1 MQRLKSG
8 DIVSNGCP
16 LCKTKAL
23 SSEKI
28 ANPCPF
34 FAPRLSLQVSEQNR
48 ELLPMPAVRPMR
60 LRPLLNL
67 SLMLSLSASPL
78 FVPLSYAEDSAA
90 RRSYQVPAGS
100 LSAALTRFA
109 GLAGVNLSVD
119 PALVSGRSSTGLSG
133 EYGVEEGFAQLLTG
147 SGLQLQPMGA
157 RAYRLMP
164 VPESGSLQLA
174 PTSILGTTDLTDG
187 DTYAGGQVARRGSQ
201 GLLGSRDFMETPFS
215 MTTYTA
221 EAVKNQQ
228 ARTLG
233 DLIASDP
240 SVRAT
245 NPAGGRYEQFTI
257 RGFSLFN
264 SDVAYNGLYGVLP
277 TYTIDMEMAERVDII
292 KGPSQLI
299 NGISPRGSVGGGIN
313 VVPKRA
319 TDKDI
324 TSLTGTW
331 ASGSQA
337 GGAVDVGR
345 RFGEDNKFGIRFN
358 GVKQSGD
365 TEWDHQSVDRE
376 MAVLGLDFR
385 GERLRLSTDIG
396 HTERDTDAP
405 QERVQVGANAR
416 VPSANDVRR
425 NYAQPWSKARTD
437 DTFGT
442 VNGEFDLSDSV
453 MLYGGVGA
461 RKSNH
466 DFLRHAVSVT
476 NNAGDFSV
484 LPRDFT
490 RDENVRTATAG
501 VRSWLHTGPVSHEI
515 NLAASYFYMD
525 FENGGARYAAA
536 PSNLYNPVETPTP
549 SRPTRLD
556 SKVYTENRFSGVA
569 LSDTLGFFDERLLLT
584 LGARWQRVKVDDWTD
599 NVKGTTAY
607 DEEKVSPSGGIL
619 FKATDKLSL
628 YANYMEGLSQGKI
641 APSTSINEDEIFPP
655 FVSRQVEVGAKYDA
669 GAFAVTAAVFRIKQ
683 PAYETNATTRV
694 FGPNGKRQNDGVELS
709 VFGEPLKGVRLLGGV
724 MYIDSELTHT
734 TNGTFD
740 GNRAPAT
747 PKYNV
752 NLGAE
757 WDVPTVEGLT
767 LTSRGIYSSSQYL
780 DQSNVKEI
788 DAWTR
793 LDVGAR
799 YAFKVDDKH
808 ITLRANVENVADK
821 RYWSSA
827 GASDDSEPGLTLSTP
842 RTYLL
847 SATVDF

>member
-1 MQRLKSG
+1 
-8 DIVSNGCP
+8 
-16 LCKTKAL
+16 
-23 SSEKI
+23 
-28 ANPCPF
+28 
-34 FAPRLSLQVSEQNR
+34 
-48 ELLPMPAVRPMR
+48 MPAVIPCCPRPASSR
-60 LRPLLNL
+60 LRPLLHL
-67 SLMLSLSASPL
+67 SLLLGLSASPL
-78 FVPLSYAEDSAA
+78 FITVSWAEDSV
-90 RRSYQVPAGS
+90 RRNYQVPAGS
-100 LSAALTRFA
+100 LSDALTRFA
-109 GLAGVNLSVD
+109 GLSGVNLSVD
-119 PALVSGRSSTGLSG
+119 PALVGGRASPGLSG
-133 EYGVEEGFAQLLTG
+133 EYAVEEGFARLLRG
-147 SGLQLQPMGA
+147 SGLQLQPVGEQ
-157 RAYRLMP
+157 AYILTP
-164 VPESGSLQLA
+164 APEGSSLQLA
-174 PTSILGTTDLTDG
+174 PTSILGATGGVDSEV
-187 DTYAGGQVARRGSQ
+187 YAGGQVARRGSQ
-201 GLLGSRDFMETPFS
+201 GLLGSKDFMETPFS
-215 MTTYTA
+215 MTTYTN
-221 EAVKNQQ
+221 EVVKNQQ

-257 RGFSLFN
+257 RGLSLFN

-277 TYTIDMEMAERVDII
+277 TYTIDMEMADRVDIL

-319 TDKDI
+319 TDKPI
-324 TSLTGTW
+324 TSFTGSY
-331 ASGSQA
+331 ASDNQV

-385 GERLRLSTDIG
+385 GERLRLSTDLG
-396 HTERDTDAP
+396 RTERDTDAP
-405 QERVQVGANAR
+405 QERVQVGANAK
-416 VPSANDVRR
+416 VPNANDVRH
-425 NYAQPWSKARTD
+425 NYAQPWSKASTH

-442 VNGEFDLSDSV
+442 VNGEFDVSDSV

-466 DFLRHAVSVT
+466 DFLRHAVAVT
-476 NNAGDFSV
+476 NDAGDFSV
-484 LPRDFT
+484 QPRDFT

-501 VRSWLHTGPVSHEI
+501 VRNWFHTGPVSHEV

-536 PSNLYNPVETPTP
+536 RSNLYDPVETPTP
-549 SRPTRLD
+549 GSPTRLD

-569 LSDTLGFFDERLLLT
+569 LSDTLGFFDDRLLLT
-584 LGARWQRVKVDDWTD
+584 LGARWQRVKVDDWAD
-599 NVKGTTAY
+599 DVKGTTAY

-641 APSTSINEDEIFPP
+641 APSTSVNEDEIFPP
-655 FVSRQVEVGAKYDA
+655 FISRQVEVGAKYDA

-709 VFGEPLKGVRLLGGV
+709 VFGEPLDGFRLLGGV
-724 MYIDSELTHT
+724 MYIDSELTDT

-757 WDVPTVEGLT
+757 WDVPTVQGLT

-780 DQSNVKEI
+780 DQSNNKEI
-788 DAWTR
+788 DAWER
-793 LDVGAR
+793 FDVGAR
-799 YAFKVDDKH
+799 YAFKIDEKN

-842 RTYLL
+842 RTYLV

>member
-1 MQRLKSG
+1 
-8 DIVSNGCP
+8 
-16 LCKTKAL
+16 
-23 SSEKI
+23 
-28 ANPCPF
+28 
-34 FAPRLSLQVSEQNR
+34 
-48 ELLPMPAVRPMR
+48 MPAVRPMR
-60 LRPLLNL
+60 LRPLLKL

-78 FVPLSYAEDSAA
+78 FVPISYAEDAAA

-119 PALVSGRSSTGLSG
+119 PTLVSGRNSSGLSG
-133 EYGVEEGFAQLLTG
+133 EFGVEEGFARLLQG
-147 SGLQLQPMGA
+147 SGLQLQPMGEQ
-157 RAYRLMP
+157 AYMLIP
-164 VPESGSLQLA
+164 APEGGSLQLA
-174 PTSILGTTDLTDG
+174 PTSILGTTGLADG

-215 MTTYTA
+215 MTTYTQ

-264 SDVAYNGLYGVLP
+264 SDVSYNGLYGVLP
-277 TYTIDMEMAERVDII
+277 TYTIDMEMADRVDIV

-324 TSLTGTW
+324 TSFTGTW
-331 ASGSQA
+331 ASDSQA

-358 GVKQSGD
+358 GVKQAGD
-365 TEWDHQSVDRE
+365 TAWDHQSVDRE

-396 HTERDTDAP
+396 RTERDTDAP
-405 QERVQVGANAR
+405 QERVQVAAAAP

-425 NYAQPWSKARTD
+425 NYAQSWSKASTN

-442 VNGEFDLSDSV
+442 VNAEYDLSDNV

-476 NNAGDFSV
+476 NAAGAFSV
-484 LPRDFT
+484 QPRDFT

-501 VRSWLHTGPVSHEI
+501 VRNWFHTGAVSHEV

-525 FENGGARYAAA
+525 FENGGARYAQAT
-536 PSNLYNPVETPTP
+536 SNIYNPVQTPTP
-549 SRPTRLD
+549 SRPTRFD
-556 SKVYTENRFSGVA
+556 PKVYTENTFSGVA
-569 LSDTLGFFDERLLLT
+569 LSDTLGFFDDRLLLT
-584 LGARWQRVKVDDWTD
+584 LGARWQRVKVDDWS
-599 NVKGTTAY
+599 NGVKGKTGY
-607 DEEKVSPSGGIL
+607 DEEKISPSGGVL

-641 APSTSINEDEIFPP
+641 APSTSSNENDIFPP
-655 FVSRQVEVGAKYDA
+655 FISRQVEVGAKYDA

-683 PAYETNATTRV
+683 PAYETNATSRL
-694 FGPNGKRQNDGVELS
+694 FGPNGKRKNEGVEIS
-709 VFGEPLKGVRLLGGV
+709 VFGEPLKGFRLLGGV
-724 MYIDSELTHT
+724 MYIDSELTNT

-757 WDVPTVEGLT
+757 WDVPTLEGLT
-767 LTSRGIYSSSQYL
+767 LTSRGIHSSSQYL

-788 DAWTR
+788 DAWNR
-793 LDVGAR
+793 IDVGAR

-808 ITLRANVENVADK
+808 VTLRANVENVADK

>member
-1 MQRLKSG
+1 MLPVMPCSTRL
-8 DIVSNGCP
+8 
-16 LCKTKAL
+16 A
-23 SSEKI
+23 SS
-28 ANPCPF
+28 
-34 FAPRLSLQVSEQNR
+34 
-48 ELLPMPAVRPMR
+48 R
-60 LRPLLNL
+60 LRPLLHL
-67 SLMLSLSASPL
+67 SLLLSLGACPL
-78 FVPLSYAEDSAA
+78 FVAVSHAEDSP

-119 PALVSGRSSTGLSG
+119 PALVSGRNSPGLSG
-133 EYGVEEGFAQLLTG
+133 DYAVEEGFARLLQG
-147 SGLQLQPMGA
+147 SGLQLQPVGEQ
-157 RAYRLMP
+157 AYILTP
-164 VPESGSLQLA
+164 APEGGSLQLA
-174 PTSILGTTDLTDG
+174 PTSILGNTGGEGG
-187 DTYAGGQVARRGSQ
+187 DVYAGGQVSRRSAQ
-201 GLLGSRDFMETPFS
+201 GLLGSKDFMETPFS
-215 MTTYTA
+215 VTSYTS

-233 DLIASDP
+233 DLVASDP

-264 SDVAYNGLYGVLP
+264 SDVAYNGLYGILP
-277 TYTIDMEMAERVDII
+277 TYTIDMEMADRVDVI

-319 TDKDI
+319 TDTPV
-324 TSLTGTW
+324 TSFTGMY
-331 ASGSQA
+331 ASDSQV

-345 RFGEDNKFGIRFN
+345 RFGEDNKFGLRFN

-365 TEWDHQSVDRE
+365 TEWDHQNVDRE

-385 GERLRLSTDIG
+385 GERLRLATDIG
-396 HTERDTDAP
+396 RTERDTDAP
-405 QERVQVGANAR
+405 QERVQVGPNAQ
-416 VPSANDVRR
+416 VPRASDVRR
-425 NYAQPWSKARTD
+425 NYAQPWSQASTN

-442 VNGEFDLSDSV
+442 VNAEYDVSDSV
-453 MLYGGVGA
+453 MVYGAAGA

-466 DFLRHAVSVT
+466 DFLRHAVAVT
-476 NNAGDFSV
+476 NDAGDFSV
-484 LPRDFT
+484 QPRDFT

-501 VRSWLHTGPVSHEI
+501 VRNWFHTGPVSHEV

-525 FENGGARYAAA
+525 FENGGARYGAA
-536 PSNLYNPVETPTP
+536 PSNIYNPVETPTP
-549 SRPTRLD
+549 ARPTRLD

-569 LSDTLGFFDERLLLT
+569 LSDTLGFFDDQLLLT
-584 LGARWQRVKVDDWTD
+584 LGARWQRVQVDDWTD
-599 NVKGTTAY
+599 NVKGDTAY

-641 APSTSINEDEIFPP
+641 APSTSVNEDEIFPP
-655 FVSRQVEVGAKYDA
+655 FISRQVEVGAKYDA

-694 FGPNGKRQNDGVELS
+694 FGPNGKRENTGVEVS
-709 VFGEPLKGVRLLGGV
+709 VFGEPLDGFRLLGGV
-724 MYIDSELTHT
+724 MYIDSKLKET

-757 WDVPTVEGLT
+757 WDVPNVQGLT

-780 DQSNVKEI
+780 DQSNNKEI
-788 DAWTR
+788 DSWER
-793 LDVGAR
+793 FDVGAR
-799 YAFKVDDKH
+799 YAFKVEQKN
-808 ITLRANVENVADK
+808 ITLRANIENVADK

>member
-1 MQRLKSG
+1 MSA
-8 DIVSNGCP
+8 VS
-16 LCKTKAL
+16 
-23 SSEKI
+23 SY
-28 ANPCPF
+28 
-34 FAPRLSLQVSEQNR
+34 
-48 ELLPMPAVRPMR
+48 R
-60 LRPLLNL
+60 LRPLLHFSLLLTL
-67 SLMLSLSASPL
+67 SSSPL
-78 FVPLSYAEDSAA
+78 FVSTSWADTSG
-90 RRSYQVPAGS
+90 RRAYEVPAGS

-109 GLAGVNLSVD
+109 GQAGVNLSVD
-119 PALVSGRSSTGLSG
+119 PALVNGRNSSGLSG
-133 EYGVEEGFAQLLTG
+133 EFAVEEGFARLLQG
-147 SGLQLQPMGA
+147 SGLQL
-157 RAYRLMP
+157 MP
-164 VPESGSLQLA
+164 VGEQAYTLIPAPDSASAGLQLA
-174 PTSILGTTDLTDG
+174 PTSIVGDSGSTDG
-187 DTYAGGQVARRGSQ
+187 QEYAGGQVARKGSQ
-201 GLLGSRDFMETPFS
+201 GMLGSRDFMETPFS
-215 MTTYTA
+215 MTTYTKD
-221 EAVKNQQ
+221 AVKNQQ

-264 SDVAYNGLYGVLP
+264 SDVSYNGLYGILP
-277 TYTIDMEMAERVDII
+277 TYTIDMEMAERVDIL

-319 TDKDI
+319 TDKPLTELT
-324 TSLTGTW
+324 TSY
-331 ASGSQA
+331 ASKGQVGA
-337 GGAVDVGR
+337 AVDVAR
-345 RFGEDNKFGIRFN
+345 RFGEDDKFGIRFN

-365 TEWDHQSVDRE
+365 TEWDHQSVDRD

-385 GERLRLSTDIG
+385 GDRLRLSTDIG

-405 QERVQVGANAR
+405 QERVQVGANAK
-416 VPSANDVRR
+416 VPNANDVRD
-425 NYAQPWSKARTD
+425 NYAQSWSKARTK
-437 DTFGT
+437 DTFGS
-442 VNGEFDLSDSV
+442 VNAEYDLSDSV

-476 NNAGDFSV
+476 NDAGDFSV
-484 LPRDFT
+484 QPRDFT

-501 VRSWLHTGPVSHEI
+501 ARSWFTTGPVSHEV

-536 PSNLYNPVETPTP
+536 PSNLYNPVDTPTP
-549 SRPTRLD
+549 SNPTRAD

-569 LSDTLGFFDERLLLT
+569 LTDTLGFFEDRLLLT

-599 NVKGTTAY
+599 GVKGDTAY

-619 FKATDKLSL
+619 YKVTDDFSV

-641 APSTSINEDEIFPP
+641 APSTSVNEDQIFPP
-655 FVSRQVEVGAKYDA
+655 FVSRQVEVGGKYDL
-669 GAFAVTAAVFRIKQ
+669 GSFAFTASVFRIKQ
-683 PAYETNATTRV
+683 PAYETNTTSRV
-694 FGPNGKRQNDGVELS
+694 FGPNGKRRNDGVELTM
-709 VFGEPLKGVRLLGGV
+709 FGEPMKGFRLLGGV
-724 MYIDSELTHT
+724 MYIDSELTNT
-734 TNGTFD
+734 VNGTFD

-757 WDVPTVEGLT
+757 WDVPGVNGLT
-767 LTSRGIYSSSQYL
+767 LTGRGIYTGSQYL
-780 DQSNVKEI
+780 DQANSKSI
-788 DAWTR
+788 DSSER
-793 LDVGAR
+793 FDVGAR
-799 YAFKVDDKH
+799 YAFKVDQKD
-808 ITLRANVENVADK
+808 ITLRANVENVMNK
-821 RYWSSA
+821 YYWSSA

-847 SATVDF
+847 SATIGF

>member
-1 MQRLKSG
+1 
-8 DIVSNGCP
+8 
-16 LCKTKAL
+16 
-23 SSEKI
+23 
-28 ANPCPF
+28 
-34 FAPRLSLQVSEQNR
+34 
-48 ELLPMPAVRPMR
+48 MPAVRP
-60 LRPLLNL
+60 LLKL

-78 FVPLSYAEDSAA
+78 FTPISYAEDTAT

-100 LSAALTRFA
+100 LGAALTRFA
-109 GLAGVNLSVD
+109 GLSGVNLAVD
-119 PALVSGRSSTGLSG
+119 PALVSGRGSSGLSG
-133 EYGVEEGFAQLLTG
+133 EYAVEEGFARLLQG
-147 SGLQLQPMGA
+147 SGLQLQPMGEQ
-157 RAYRLMP
+157 AYMLVP
-164 VPESGSLQLA
+164 VPQGSSLQLA
-174 PTSILGTTDLTDG
+174 PTAILGTRSEADG
-187 DTYAGGQVARRGSQ
+187 DIYAGGQVARRGSQ
-201 GLLGSRDFMETPFS
+201 GLLGSRDFMDTPFS
-215 MTTYTA
+215 MTTYTQA
-221 EAVKNQQ
+221 AVKNQQ

-277 TYTIDMEMAERVDII
+277 TYTIDMEMADRVDIV

-319 TDKDI
+319 TDKDVN
-324 TSLTGTW
+324 SFTGTW
-331 ASGSQA
+331 ASDSQA

-345 RFGEDNKFGIRFN
+345 RFGEDNKFGLRFN
-358 GVKQSGD
+358 GVKQAGD
-365 TEWDHQSVDRE
+365 TEWDHQRVDRE

-385 GERLRLSTDIG
+385 GERLRLSSDIG
-396 HTERDTDAP
+396 HTERDTNAP
-405 QERVQVGANAR
+405 QERVQVAAAAP
-416 VPSANDVRR
+416 VPNANDVRR
-425 NYAQPWSKARTD
+425 NYAQSWSKASTN

-442 VNGEFDLSDSV
+442 LNAEFDLSDNL

-466 DFLRHAVSVT
+466 DFLRHAVSVS
-476 NNAGDFSV
+476 NSAGDFSV
-484 LPRDFT
+484 QPRDFS

-501 VRSWLHTGPVSHEI
+501 VRSGFHTGPVSHEV

-525 FENGGARYAAA
+525 FTNGGARYAAA
-536 PSNLYNPVETPTP
+536 PSNLYNPVQTPTP
-549 SRPTRLD
+549 STAIRQD
-556 SKVYTENRFSGVA
+556 AQVYTENKFSGVA
-569 LSDTLGFFDERLLLT
+569 LSDTLGFFDDRLLLT
-584 LGARWQRVKVDDWTD
+584 LGARWQRVKVDDWTN
-599 NVKGTTAY
+599 NVKGDTAY
-607 DEEKVSPSGGIL
+607 DEEKISPSGGIL
-619 FKATDKLSL
+619 FKATDALSL
-628 YANYMEGLSQGKI
+628 YANYLEGLSQGKV
-641 APSTSINEDEIFPP
+641 APSTSVNEDEIFPP
-655 FVSRQVEVGAKYDA
+655 FISRQVEVGAKYDA

-683 PAYETNATTRV
+683 PAYETNATSRV

-709 VFGEPLKGVRLLGGV
+709 LFGEPLKGLRLLGGV

-757 WDVPTVEGLT
+757 WDVPRLEGLT
-767 LTSRGIYSSSQYL
+767 LTTRGIYSSSQYL
-780 DQSNVKEI
+780 DQANAKEI
-788 DAWTR
+788 DAWNR
-793 LDVGAR
+793 IDVGAR

>member
-1 MQRLKSG
+1 MS
-8 DIVSNGCP
+8 
-16 LCKTKAL
+16 
-23 SSEKI
+23 
-28 ANPCPF
+28 
-34 FAPRLSLQVSEQNR
+34 
-48 ELLPMPAVRPMR
+48 AVFPSRM
-60 LRPLLNL
+60 RPLLQL
-67 SLMLSLSASPL
+67 SLMLSLSTSPL
-78 FVPLSYAEDSAA
+78 VMSESRADDA

-119 PALVSGRSSTGLSG
+119 PALVSGRSSSGLAG
-133 EYGVEEGFAQLLTG
+133 DFGVEEGFARLLSG
-147 SGLQLQPMGA
+147 SGLQLQPVGEQ
-157 RAYRLMP
+157 AYIL
-164 VPESGSLQLA
+164 VPAPEGGSLQLA
-174 PTSILGTTDLTDG
+174 PTSILGAQDASGG
-187 DTYAGGQVARRGSQ
+187 DVFAGGQVARRGSQ

-215 MTTYTA
+215 MTTYTS

-277 TYTIDMEMAERVDII
+277 TYTIDMEMADRVDIL

-319 TDKDI
+319 TDRPI
-324 TSLTGTW
+324 TSLTANY
-331 ASGSQA
+331 ASNNQI

-345 RFGEDNKFGIRFN
+345 RFGEDNQFGLRFN

-365 TEWDHQSVDRE
+365 TEWDHQSVDRD

-396 HTERDTDAP
+396 RTERDTDAP

-416 VPSANDVRR
+416 VPSASDVRH
-425 NYAQPWSKARTD
+425 NYAQTWSKARTK

-442 VNGEFDLSDSV
+442 VNAEFDVNDST

-484 LPRDFT
+484 QPRDFT

-501 VRSWLHTGPVSHEI
+501 VRNWFHTGPVSHEI

-536 PSNLYNPVETPTP
+536 PSNLYHPVETRTP
-549 SRPTRLD
+549 VRPTRQD
-556 SKVYTENRFSGVA
+556 AEVYTENRFSGVA
-569 LSDTLGFFDERLLLT
+569 LADTLGFFDDRLLLT
-584 LGARWQRVKVDDWTD
+584 LGARWQRVKVDDWSD
-599 NVKGTTAY
+599 NVKGDTAY
-607 DEEKVSPSGGIL
+607 DEEKVSPSGGLL
-619 FKATDKLSL
+619 FKATENLSL

-641 APSTSINEDEIFPP
+641 APSTSVNEDEIFPP
-655 FVSRQVEVGAKYDA
+655 FISRQVEVGAKYDA
-669 GAFAVTAAVFRIKQ
+669 GSFGLTAAVFRIKQ
-683 PAYETNATTRV
+683 PAYETNAVTRV

-709 VFGEPLKGVRLLGGV
+709 VFGEPLKGFRLLGGV

-757 WDVPTVEGLT
+757 WDVPNVQGLT
-767 LTSRGIYSSSQYL
+767 LTGRGIYSSSQYL
-780 DQSNVKEI
+780 DQSNNKEI
-788 DAWTR
+788 DAWER
-793 LDVGAR
+793 FDVGAR
-799 YAFKVDDKH
+799 YAFRVDEKT

-827 GASDDSEPGLTLSTP
+827 GASDDSEPGLTLATP

>member
-1 MQRLKSG
+1 MSA
-8 DIVSNGCP
+8 VS
-16 LCKTKAL
+16 
-23 SSEKI
+23 SY
-28 ANPCPF
+28 
-34 FAPRLSLQVSEQNR
+34 
-48 ELLPMPAVRPMR
+48 R
-60 LRPLLNL
+60 LRPLLHFSLLLTL
-67 SLMLSLSASPL
+67 SSSPL
-78 FVPLSYAEDSAA
+78 FISTSWADTSG
-90 RRSYQVPAGS
+90 RRAYEVPAGS

-109 GLAGVNLSVD
+109 GQAGVNLSVD
-119 PALVSGRSSTGLSG
+119 PALVTGRNSSGLSG
-133 EYGVEEGFAQLLTG
+133 EFAVEEGFARLLQG
-147 SGLQLQPMGA
+147 SGLQL
-157 RAYRLMP
+157 MP
-164 VPESGSLQLA
+164 VGEQAYTLIPAPDSASAGLQLA
-174 PTSILGTTDLTDG
+174 PTSIVGDSGVTDG
-187 DTYAGGQVARRGSQ
+187 QDYAGGQVARKGSQ
-201 GLLGSRDFMETPFS
+201 GMLGSRDFMETPFS
-215 MTTYTA
+215 MTTYTKD
-221 EAVKNQQ
+221 AVKNQQ

-264 SDVAYNGLYGVLP
+264 SDVSYNGLYGILP
-277 TYTIDMEMAERVDII
+277 TYTIDMEMAERVDIL

-319 TDKDI
+319 TDKPI
-324 TSLTGTW
+324 TELTTSY
-331 ASGSQA
+331 ASKGQVGA
-337 GGAVDVGR
+337 AVDVAR
-345 RFGEDNKFGIRFN
+345 RFGEDDKFGIRFN

-365 TEWDHQSVDRE
+365 TEWDHQSVDRD

-385 GERLRLSTDIG
+385 GDRLRLSTDIG

-405 QERVQVGANAR
+405 QERVQVGANAK
-416 VPSANDVRR
+416 VPNANDVRD
-425 NYAQPWSKARTD
+425 NYAQSWSKARTK
-437 DTFGT
+437 DTFGA
-442 VNGEFDLSDSV
+442 VNAEYDLSDSV

-476 NNAGDFSV
+476 NDAGDFSV
-484 LPRDFT
+484 QPRDFT

-501 VRSWLHTGPVSHEI
+501 ARSWFTTGPVSHEV

-536 PSNLYNPVETPTP
+536 PSNLYNPVDTPTP
-549 SRPTRLD
+549 SNPTRAD

-569 LSDTLGFFDERLLLT
+569 LTDTLGFFEDRLLLT

-599 NVKGTTAY
+599 DVKGDTAY

-619 FKATDKLSL
+619 YKVTDDFSV

-641 APSTSINEDEIFPP
+641 APSTSVNEDQIFPP
-655 FVSRQVEVGAKYDA
+655 FVSRQVEVGAKYDL
-669 GAFAVTAAVFRIKQ
+669 GSFAFTASVFRIKQ
-683 PAYETNATTRV
+683 PAYDTNTTSRV
-694 FGPNGKRQNDGVELS
+694 FGPNGKRRNDGVELTM
-709 VFGEPLKGVRLLGGV
+709 FGEPMKGFRLLGGV
-724 MYIDSELTHT
+724 MYIDSELTNT
-734 TNGTFD
+734 VNGTFD

-757 WDVPTVEGLT
+757 WDVPGVNGLT
-767 LTSRGIYSSSQYL
+767 LTGRGIYTGSQYL
-780 DQSNVKEI
+780 DQANSKSI
-788 DAWTR
+788 DSSER
-793 LDVGAR
+793 FDVGAR
-799 YAFKVDDKH
+799 YAFKVDQKD
-808 ITLRANVENVADK
+808 ITLRANVENVMNK
-821 RYWSSA
+821 YYWSSA

-847 SATVDF
+847 SATIGF

>member
-1 MQRLKSG
+1 
-8 DIVSNGCP
+8 
-16 LCKTKAL
+16 
-23 SSEKI
+23 
-28 ANPCPF
+28 
-34 FAPRLSLQVSEQNR
+34 
-48 ELLPMPAVRPMR
+48 MPVV
-60 LRPLLNL
+60 RPLLKL
-67 SLMLSLSASPL
+67 SLLLSLSASP
-78 FVPLSYAEDSAA
+78 FFATVSFAEDAAA

-119 PALVSGRSSTGLSG
+119 PALVSGRSSSGLSG
-133 EYGVEEGFAQLLTG
+133 EFGVEEGFARLLQG
-147 SGLQLQPMGA
+147 SGLQLQPMGDQ
-157 RAYRLMP
+157 AYMLVP
-164 VPESGSLQLA
+164 VPDGSTLELA
-174 PTSILGTTDLTDG
+174 PTSILGTTGLYDG
-187 DTYAGGQVARRGSQ
+187 DTYAGGQVARRGNQ
-201 GLLGSRDFMETPFS
+201 GLLGTRDFMETPFS
-215 MTTYTA
+215 MTTYTQD
-221 EAVKNQQ
+221 AVKNQQ

-264 SDVAYNGLYGVLP
+264 SDVSYNGLYGVLP
-277 TYTIDMEMAERVDII
+277 TYTIDMEMADRVDIF
-292 KGPSQLI
+292 KGPTQLI

-324 TSLTGTW
+324 TSFTGTW
-331 ASGSQA
+331 ASESQA

-345 RFGEDNKFGIRFN
+345 RFGEDNQFGLRFN
-358 GVKQSGD
+358 GVKQSGN

-396 HTERDTDAP
+396 HTKRDTDAP
-405 QERVQVGANAR
+405 QERVQVAAAAP

-425 NYAQPWSKARTD
+425 NYAQSWSKARTK

-442 VNGEFDLSDSV
+442 VNAEYDLSDSV
-453 MLYGGVGA
+453 MLYGGFGA

-476 NNAGDFSV
+476 NAAGNFSV
-484 LPRDFT
+484 SPRDFT
-490 RDENVRTATAG
+490 RDENVRTYNAG
-501 VRSWLHTGPVSHEI
+501 VRNWFHTGSVSHEV
-515 NLAASYFYMD
+515 NLAASYFDMD
-525 FENGGARYAAA
+525 FTNGGARYATINGN
-536 PSNLYNPVETPTP
+536 NLYDPVQTPTP
-549 SRPTRLD
+549 TTTTRQD
-556 SKVYTENRFSGVA
+556 AKVYTENKFSGVA
-569 LSDTLGFFDERLLLT
+569 LSDTLGFFDDRLLLT
-584 LGARWQRVKVDDWTD
+584 LGARWQRVKVTDWSDGIRGDT
-599 NVKGTTAY
+599 GY
-607 DEEKVSPSGGIL
+607 DEEKVSPSGGLL

-641 APSTSINEDEIFPP
+641 APSTSRNEDQIFPP
-655 FVSRQVEVGAKYDA
+655 FISRQVEVGAKYDA

-683 PAYETNATTRV
+683 PAYETNATTQL
-694 FGPNGKRQNDGVELS
+694 FGPNGKRQNIGAELS
-709 VFGEPLKGVRLLGGV
+709 VFGEPLKRVRLLGGV
-724 MYIDSELTHT
+724 MYIDSKLKDT
-734 TNGTFD
+734 TNGAWD

-757 WDVPTVEGLT
+757 WDVPGLEGLT

-788 DAWTR
+788 DAWNR
-793 LDVGAR
+793 IDVGAR

-808 ITLRANVENVADK
+808 VTLRANVENVADK

>member
-1 MQRLKSG
+1 MPTAS
-8 DIVSNGCP
+8 CP
-16 LCKTKAL
+16 
-23 SSEKI
+23 
-28 ANPCPF
+28 
-34 FAPRLSLQVSEQNR
+34 
-48 ELLPMPAVRPMR
+48 R
-60 LRPLLNL
+60 LRPLLRL
-67 SLMLSLSASPL
+67 SLMLGLSASPL
-78 FVPLSYAEDSAA
+78 LISPTWAEDTN

-100 LSAALTRFA
+100 LSDALTRFA
-109 GLAGVNLSVD
+109 GLSGVNLSVD
-119 PALVSGRSSTGLSG
+119 PALVSGRSSRGLSG
-133 EYGVEEGFAQLLTG
+133 EFAVEEGFARLLQG
-147 SGLQLQPMGA
+147 SGLQLQAVGEQ
-157 RAYRLMP
+157 AYILTP
-164 VPESGSLQLA
+164 ALEGSSLQLA
-174 PTSILGTTDLTDG
+174 PTSILGATG
-187 DTYAGGQVARRGSQ
+187 GEGGEVFAGGQVARRGAQ
-201 GLLGSRDFMETPFS
+201 GLLGSKDFMETPFS
-215 MTTYTA
+215 MTTYTG
-221 EAVKNQQ
+221 EVIENQQ

-233 DLIASDP
+233 DLIANDP

-245 NPAGGRYEQFTI
+245 NPTGGRYEQFTI
-257 RGFSLFN
+257 RGLSLFN

-277 TYTIDMEMAERVDII
+277 TYTIDMEMADRVDIL

-319 TDKDI
+319 TDKPI
-324 TSLTGTW
+324 TSFTGSY
-331 ASGSQA
+331 ASNNQL

-345 RFGEDNKFGIRFN
+345 RFGEDDKFGLRFN

-365 TEWDHQSVDRE
+365 TEWDHQSVGRE

-396 HTERDTDAP
+396 HTERNTDAP
-405 QERVQVGANAR
+405 QERVQVGANAQ
-416 VPSANDVRR
+416 VPHAGDVRH
-425 NYAQPWSKARTD
+425 NYAQAWSKARTE

-442 VNGEFDLSDSV
+442 VNGEFDVNDSV

-476 NNAGDFSV
+476 NDAGDFSV
-484 LPRDFT
+484 QPRDFT

-501 VRSWLHTGPVSHEI
+501 VRNWFHTGPVSHEV

-536 PSNLYNPVETPTP
+536 PSNIYDPMDTPTP
-549 SRPTRLD
+549 ARPTRQD
-556 SKVYTENRFSGVA
+556 AKVYTENRFSGVA
-569 LSDTLGFFDERLLLT
+569 LSDTLGFFDDRLLLT
-584 LGARWQRVKVDDWTD
+584 VGARWQRVKVDDWSD
-599 NVKGTTAY
+599 NIKGATAY

-641 APSTSINEDEIFPP
+641 APSTSVNEDQIFPP
-655 FVSRQVEVGAKYDA
+655 FISRQVEVGAKYDA
-669 GAFAVTAAVFRIKQ
+669 GPFAVTAAVFRIKQ

-694 FGPNGKRQNDGVELS
+694 FGPNGKRENKGVELS
-709 VFGEPLKGVRLLGGV
+709 VFGEPLDGFRLLGGV
-724 MYIDSELTHT
+724 MYIDSELTRT

-747 PKYNV
+747 PQYNV

-757 WDVPTVEGLT
+757 WDVPTAQGLT

-780 DQSNVKEI
+780 DQSNNKEI
-788 DAWTR
+788 DSWER
-793 LDVGAR
+793 FDVGAR
-799 YAFKVDDKH
+799 YAFKLDDRT
-808 ITLRANVENVADK
+808 ITLRGNVENVADK